1 MRSNKDNFSL
11 EQAYLSTI
19 YRILV
24 LPPIDLK
31 INHYNG
37 DLHRFCLQNKI
48 NSWAFLSAFNP
59 QSQLLSQDENN
70 HRHKRLLHFI
80 KKEGYSFEKA
90 LGIPTN
96 KDWVAEKN
104 LFLPNISLKKTHSIA
119 KQFDQKAF
127 LFSTT
132 PSPKLYY
139 TKN

>member
-31 INHYNG
+31 ISQFNEE
-37 DLHRFCLQNKI
+37 LHSYCLQNKI

-59 QSQLLSQDENN
+59 QSQLLSREENI
-70 HRHKRLLHFI
+70 HRHESLLYLL
-80 KKEGYSFEKA
+80 KKEGYSFEQA

-96 KDWVAEKN
+96 QEWETEKN
-104 LFLPNISLKKTHSIA
+104 LFIPNISLTRAHSIA
-119 KQFDQKAF
+119 KRFDQKAF
-127 LFSTT
+127 LFSTNAIA
-132 PSPKLYY
+132 KLHY
-139 TKN
+139 TKK